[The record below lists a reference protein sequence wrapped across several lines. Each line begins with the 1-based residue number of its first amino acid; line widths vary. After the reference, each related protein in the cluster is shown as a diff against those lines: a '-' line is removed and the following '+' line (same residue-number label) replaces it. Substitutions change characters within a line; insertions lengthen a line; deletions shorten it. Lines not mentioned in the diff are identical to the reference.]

1 MTTMKLK
8 ILHKVSSSPMVRIN
22 CLAHQFADVDSAE
35 EGALIRN
42 GTISLGYS
50 QVIPS
55 QPMAK
60 KVLNTKRKTAATT
73 PGPDPPTDVTAA
85 RTTIDND
92 IPTAPNSINGRLPIF
107 SIRNTGIQEA
117 RKYSVPLQA
126 ARMRDKNGDSPISF
140 SYIVAA

>member
-8 ILHKVSSSPMVRIN
+8 ILRRVSLQVMMQVVN
-22 CLAHQFADVDSAE
+22 LAYQFADVDSAE
-35 EGALIRN
+35 EGALMRN

-55 QPMAK
+55 QPIAK
-60 KVLNTKRKTAATT
+60 KVLKTKRKTAATT

-85 RTTIDND
+85 NTTIDND

-107 SIRNTGIQEA
+107 SIRNTGIQDA

-126 ARMRDKNGDSPISF
+126 ARTRDKNGDSPISF